1 MASTYEKL
9 DEGIKAGKLRVT
21 LGEESH
27 DDLANVIVEAW
38 SNPEYKKRLLTI
50 PSGSPKDY
58 AISGVD
64 RTRTKNALEEKGIV
78 LDEPIVLTV
87 RQFATYKMTSKT
99 EIVFPLPEPRGKK
112 SRADALKK
120 MEEHSLGV

>member
-9 DEGIKAGKLRVT
+9 DDGIKAGKLRVT
-21 LGEESH
+21 LGEELH

-50 PSGSPKDY
+50 PSGSPKGY
-58 AISGVD
+58 TISGVD

-99 EIVFPLPEPRGKK
+99 EIVFPLPQPRGKK

>member
-58 AISGVD
+58 ALSWMN
-64 RTRTKNALEEKGIV
+64 R
-78 LDEPIVLTV
+78 
-87 RQFATYKMTSKT
+87 SC
-99 EIVFPLPEPRGKK
+99 
-112 SRADALKK
+112 
-120 MEEHSLGV
+120 

>member
-1 MASTYEKL
+1 MTSTYEKL

-58 AISGVD
+58 KISGAD
-64 RTRTKNALEEKGIV
+64 RTRTKKALEEMGIF

-99 EIVFPLPEPRGKK
+99 EIVFPLPEPLGKK
-112 SRADALKK
+112 SRAEALKK
-120 MEEHSLGV
+120 MEEHALGV

>member
-1 MASTYEKL
+1 MPSTYEKL

-27 DDLANVIVEAW
+27 GDLANVIVEAW

-58 AISGVD
+58 TISVPD
-64 RTRTKNALEEKGIV
+64 RTRTKNALEEMGIF
-78 LDEPIVLTV
+78 LDEPVVLTI

-99 EIVFPLPEPRGKK
+99 EVVFPLPEPRGKK

-120 MEEHSLGV
+120 MEEHALGV